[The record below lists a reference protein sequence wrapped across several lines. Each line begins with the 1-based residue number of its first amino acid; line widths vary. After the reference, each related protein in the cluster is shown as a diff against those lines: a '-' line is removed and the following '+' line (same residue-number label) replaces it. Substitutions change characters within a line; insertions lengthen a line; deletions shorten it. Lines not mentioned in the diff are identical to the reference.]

1 MKTDLI
7 VSILAWSV
15 LAAAITFIVLSI
27 INSGEIALYNFLG
40 SLFALVSIPMA
51 HFLRKM
57 KNKNSLKN
65 EH

>member
-7 VSILAWSV
+7 ASILTWSV
-15 LAAAITFIVLSI
+15 LATAIIFIALSI
-27 INSGEIALYNFLG
+27 KNSGEIALYNFLG

-51 HFLRKM
+51 HFYRKM
-57 KNKNSLKN
+57 KDKKSLKN